1 MFSIIH
7 NITKSKEKTC
17 DGDDNIQ
24 LSTLTDI
31 PINDIESME
40 SNTESLAMVDKI
52 QTSSTKSEYLFSET
66 RTRIKEK
73 LNKTIEHDI
82 TDTIR
87 WRYIW
92 RKSGNVTEGLSL
104 ITSLVST
111 VLSFSAGAFNH
122 TTLAFAAGC
131 LGSVSLAL
139 MRATSYSMKES
150 KEREEQLNI
159 LLEKA
164 RITSIPSLIQNEDG

>member
-1 MFSIIH
+1 MMFKFIH
-7 NITKSKEKTC
+7 NKKTTDDISPNNIDIHELSKLE
-17 DGDDNIQ
+17 
-24 LSTLTDI
+24 I
-31 PINDIESME
+31 PINDLESPVI
-40 SNTESLAMVDKI
+40 NTTSLIIDK
-52 QTSSTKSEYLFSET
+52 TLTNSVTSEYLFNET

-82 TDTIR
+82 SDTIR

-92 RKSGNVTEGLSL
+92 RKSGNAMEGLSL

-122 TTLAFAAGC
+122 TSLAFAAGC
-131 LGSVSLAL
+131 LGSISLAL

-164 RITSIPSLIQNEDG
+164 RIKRVPSLVIDEGG

>member
-1 MFSIIH
+1 MFSFIH
-7 NITKSKEKTC
+7 NKKTIE
-17 DGDDNIQ
+17 DMSGNIIE
-24 LSTLTDI
+24 LVKLPELEI
-31 PINDIESME
+31 PINDIESPII
-40 SNTESLAMVDKI
+40 N
-52 QTSSTKSEYLFSET
+52 TSSLVIDKTPSNSITSEYLFNET

-92 RKSGNVTEGLSL
+92 RKSGNIMEGLSL

-122 TTLAFAAGC
+122 TSLAFAAGC
-131 LGSVSLAL
+131 LGSISLAL

-164 RITSIPSLIQNEDG
+164 RIKRIPSLIQDGAD